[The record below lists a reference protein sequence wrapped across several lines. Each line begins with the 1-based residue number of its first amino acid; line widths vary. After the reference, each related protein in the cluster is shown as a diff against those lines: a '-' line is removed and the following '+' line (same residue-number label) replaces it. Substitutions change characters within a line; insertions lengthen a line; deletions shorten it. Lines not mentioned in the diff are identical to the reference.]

1 MQELYAMPLL
11 ATGALAEL
19 QKASS
24 QRRGA
29 QMVLRQINLG
39 GVDRLRYLSGDSK
52 QWLDL
57 LKNLSISQ
65 IQNNCML
72 ASLVVVV
79 MAKVASPIQTFT
91 STKLTE
97 SQENVTSEKKKK
109 ASIKKR
115 KIASVW
121 EAIWLECFLLAIT
134 RKTQEHD
141 LNQKKGHVSSKVNV
155 NHNHIFNSPQ
165 DRS

>member
-24 QRRGA
+24 QRQGA

-39 GVDRLRYLSGDSK
+39 GVDRLRHLSGDSK

-65 IQNNCML
+65 IQNNWML
-72 ASLVVVV
+72 VSLVVVV
-79 MAKVASPIQTFT
+79 MAKVASSIQTFT

-97 SQENVTSEKKKK
+97 SQENVTSEKKK
-109 ASIKKR
+109 S
-115 KIASVW
+115 
-121 EAIWLECFLLAIT
+121 
-134 RKTQEHD
+134 
-141 LNQKKGHVSSKVNV
+141 LN
-155 NHNHIFNSPQ
+155 
-165 DRS
+165 